1 MSLEAKIEAL
11 TQAVQALTVQ
21 LQTSNVAPATPVVQ
35 APAPVAAP
43 APLAQPAAAAPVS
56 VTPTNPVSS
65 QPAAP
70 AMPAPPAFVAPAPA
84 AAPVASGA
92 PFTDGKG
99 LIDYVMGAYKAMGPQ
114 KGAQIQSV
122 LTGLGYQNINDVKP
136 EHYGALFA
144 GVEALK

>member
-11 TQAVQALTVQ
+11 TQAVVALTAK
-21 LQTSNVAPATPVVQ
+21 LESANVAAPAPVAQ

-43 APLAQPAAAAPVS
+43 APAPAPVAAPA
-56 VTPTNPVSS
+56 PVV
-65 QPAAP
+65 AAP
-70 AMPAPPAFVAPAPA
+70 AMPAPPAFVAPAP

-99 LIDYVMGAYKAMGPQ
+99 LIDYVMGAYKALGPQ
-114 KGAQIQSV
+114 KGAQIQNV
-122 LTGLGYQNINDVKP
+122 LVGLGYQNINDVKP
-136 EHYGALFA
+136 EHYGQLYA